1 MLFNFPPWLKLCV
14 SCKIMVVLA
23 CLRPRNLKLCV
34 YLIKLSD
41 DGLCYTAKSA
51 SLRLFS
57 NFSKTRAVELTSKN
71 TFFGFNNNHVV
82 NNFHTSSPLLAKD
95 YYKILGVAK
104 NASQKEIK
112 KAYYEVS
119 VDFKCKWNILF

>member
-1 MLFNFPPWLKLCV
+1 MKLCA

-23 CLRPRNLKLCV
+23 FLRPRNLKLCV

-95 YYKILGVAK
+95 YYKILGVSK
-104 NASQKEIK
+104 NASQKDIK

-119 VDFKCKWNILF
+119 VDFKCK

>member
-1 MLFNFPPWLKLCV
+1 
-14 SCKIMVVLA
+14 MVVLA
-23 CLRPRNLKLCV
+23 LLRPRNLKLCV

-41 DGLCYTAKSA
+41 DGLCNSAKSE

-57 NFSKTRAVELTSKN
+57 NFSKARAVELTSKN
-71 TFFGFNNNHVV
+71 AFFGFSNNHVV
-82 NNFHTSSPLLAKD
+82 NNFHTSSSLLAKD
-95 YYKILGVAK
+95 YYKILGVSK

-119 VDFKCKWNILF
+119 DEF